1 MLVLEVP
8 LGSEAVENWARQP
21 SWAIAIVIA
30 IKFIPRIFK
39 MAFEKVK
46 TLRAAEKHLET
57 GKISA
62 AIKEYCKA
70 VEDDANDF
78 TTLNILGD
86 LHVRVGNHAAAI
98 SCFRRIA
105 EHYRAQDFAL
115 KAIAMFRKIDRLQPN
130 DIEIATSLAE
140 LYAQQELVVEARA
153 HYLVVANAHAK
164 SGDSQAGLAI
174 LSKIADLDPQNTDVR
189 LKLAEGYLQ
198 EGMSS
203 EAAAAFTEAGHSLY
217 ARGALDE
224 ALDAFRRSLD
234 LQPGDASTL
243 NGLLSAHTA
252 RGTADEAAETIAQAL
267 SNAPDSL
274 ELLSLLVNAYIQAED
289 PQQAEAATGDLVSKD
304 SSAYLRFVEVA
315 RLYVSSD
322 DIDAAVTVIAGISE
336 QMLAEREDK
345 QLLDIVAEFLVRDAD
360 NVQAL
365 RLLVRVYWWQRDV
378 ENLRAALDRMAEAA
392 EAAGLA
398 DDERYALTQ
407 LTRLA
412 PEQTA
417 YAERLA
423 QLGGATEAAAAEIL
437 PDFDTIEG
445 VQESADAPV
454 FNEFE
459 IQNEEVSSHNENAF
473 EWNAVAETAEP
484 SNHAG
489 DDFDIERGFTF
500 ENVVAEELA
509 EASSNGNGDDDERK
523 TAMRAQELESVDFYI
538 AQGYSDIAIDTLN
551 LLESQFG
558 KHPDIDSR
566 RQQLAQGADVPAV
579 TFDLEVPVET
589 EAPQPVADFS
599 FAPEDNGSRSW
610 VDHEPSITNT
620 PAIDAGLAEVFE
632 EYRVSAEAETNGNG
646 DYETHYNLGMAYQE
660 MELFEEALEEF
671 QIAIG
676 LVSPDDGTPRYLQCC
691 NLLGHCFMMK
701 GVPRLAVKWFNKGL
715 GAPNT
720 SDDERQALRFDLA
733 AAYEQAGDL
742 DQARNLFTE
751 IYGVNVSYRGVN
763 ERLKALESRMM

>member
-1 MLVLEVP
+1 
-8 LGSEAVENWARQP
+8 
-21 SWAIAIVIA
+21 
-30 IKFIPRIFK
+30 

-46 TLRAAEKHLET
+46 TLRAAEKHLEM
-57 GKISA
+57 GKIPA
-62 AIKEYCKA
+62 AIKEYCKV
-70 VEDDANDF
+70 VEGDANDF

-86 LHVRVGNHAAAI
+86 LHVRVGNHSAAI

-105 EHYRAQDFAL
+105 EHYREQDFAL

-130 DIEIATSLAE
+130 DVEIATSLAE

-164 SGDSQAGLAI
+164 SGDSQAGLQI
-174 LSKIADLDPQNTDVR
+174 LSKIADLDPQNTNVR

-198 EGMSS
+198 EGMTS

-217 ARGALDE
+217 ASGALDE
-224 ALDAFRRSLD
+224 ALDAFKRSLD
-234 LQPGDASTL
+234 IQPGEVSTL

-267 SNAPDSL
+267 SNAPESI
-274 ELLSLLVNAYIQAED
+274 ELLSLLVNAHIQAED

-322 DIDAAVTVIAGISE
+322 NSDKAVAVIASISE
-336 QMLAEREDK
+336 QMLADREDK
-345 QLLDIVAEFLVRDAD
+345 QLLDLVAEFLVRDAD

-437 PDFDTIEG
+437 PDFDPIEG
-445 VQESADAPV
+445 VQENADAPV
-454 FNEFE
+454 VNEFA
-459 IQNEEVSSHNENAF
+459 IHNEEVSSHEENTF
-473 EWNAVAETAEP
+473 EWNSIADTPEP
-484 SNHAG
+484 SDQAG
-489 DDFDIERGFTF
+489 HDFDIERGFTF

-509 EASSNGNGDDDERK
+509 EASSNGSGDNDERK

-538 AQGYSDIAIDTLN
+538 AQGYADIAIDTLN

-558 KHPDIDSR
+558 THPDIELR
-566 RQQLAQGADVPAV
+566 RQQLSQGADGPAV
-579 TFDLEVPVET
+579 TFDLKVPAEPET
-589 EAPQPVADFS
+589 PQPAAEFS
-599 FAPEDNGSRSW
+599 FVPEDNSSGPW
-610 VDHEPSITNT
+610 VDQQSSITNT
-620 PAIDAGLAEVFE
+620 HALDAGLAEVFE

-646 DYETHYNLGMAYQE
+646 DYETHYNLGLAYQE
-660 MELFEEALEEF
+660 MDLFEEALEEF

-676 LVSPDDGTPRYLQCC
+676 LVSPEDGTPRYLQCC
-691 NLLGHCFMMK
+691 NLLGHCFLMK

-742 DQARNLFTE
+742 DQARSLFTE

-763 ERLKALESRMM
+763 ERLKALESRMA

>member
-1 MLVLEVP
+1 
-8 LGSEAVENWARQP
+8 
-21 SWAIAIVIA
+21 
-30 IKFIPRIFK
+30 

-46 TLRAAEKHLET
+46 TLRAAEKHLEM
-57 GKISA
+57 GKIPA

-70 VEDDANDF
+70 VEDDPNDF

-86 LHVRVGNHAAAI
+86 LHARVGNHSAAI

-105 EHYRAQDFAL
+105 EHYREQDFAL
-115 KAIAMFRKIDRLQPN
+115 KAIAIFRKIDRLQPN
-130 DIEIATSLAE
+130 DVEIATSLAE
-140 LYAQQELVVEARA
+140 LYAQQELVIEARA
-153 HYLVVANAHAK
+153 HYLIVANAHAK
-164 SGDSQAGLAI
+164 SGDSQAGLEI

-189 LKLAEGYLQ
+189 LKLAQGYLQ
-198 EGMSS
+198 EGMTS

-217 ARGALDE
+217 ARDALDE
-224 ALDAFRRSLD
+224 ALEAFRRSLD
-234 LQPGDASTL
+234 IQPSDASTL
-243 NGLLSAHTA
+243 NGWLSAHTA
-252 RGTADEAAETIAQAL
+252 RGTADEAAETIARTL
-267 SNAPDSL
+267 SNAPDSI
-274 ELLSLLVNAYIQAED
+274 ELLSLLVNAYIQSED
-289 PQQAEAATGDLVSKD
+289 PQKAEAATRDLVSKD

-322 DIDAAVTVIAGISE
+322 DIDAAVAVIAGISE

-345 QLLDIVAEFLVRDAD
+345 QLLDLVAEFLVRDAD

-392 EAAGLA
+392 EAAGLT

-412 PEQTA
+412 PQQTA

-423 QLGGATEAAAAEIL
+423 QLGGATDAAAAEIL
-437 PDFDTIEG
+437 PDFEPIEG
-445 VQESADAPV
+445 VQENGAAPV
-454 FNEFE
+454 FNEVA
-459 IQNEEVSSHNENAF
+459 IHNEEVSANEESTF
-473 EWNAVAETAEP
+473 EWNTVADTAEP
-484 SNHAG
+484 SDHAD

-500 ENVVAEELA
+500 ETVVAEELA
-509 EASSNGNGDDDERK
+509 EASSNGNGGDVERK
-523 TAMRAQELESVDFYI
+523 AAMRAQELESVDFYI
-538 AQGYSDIAIDTLN
+538 AQGYADIAIDTLN

-558 KHPDIDSR
+558 KHPEIDSR
-566 RQQLAQGADVPAV
+566 RQQLAQGAEAPAV
-579 TFDLEVPVET
+579 TFDLEVPAEPET
-589 EAPQPVADFS
+589 SEPAADFS
-599 FAPEDNGSRSW
+599 FVPEDNASRTW
-610 VDHEPSITNT
+610 VDHELPIVNT

-646 DYETHYNLGMAYQE
+646 DYETHYNLGLAYQE

-676 LVSPDDGTPRYLQCC
+676 LVSPEDGTPRYLQCC

-720 SDDERQALRFDLA
+720 SDNERQALRFDLA

-763 ERLKALESRMM
+763 ERLKALESRMV